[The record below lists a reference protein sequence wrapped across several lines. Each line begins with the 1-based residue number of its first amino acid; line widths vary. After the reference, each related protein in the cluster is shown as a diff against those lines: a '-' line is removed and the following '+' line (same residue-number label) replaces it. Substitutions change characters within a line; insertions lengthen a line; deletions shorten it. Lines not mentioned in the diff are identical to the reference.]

1 MATSLSVDA
10 LRDRD
15 MRSSRVRNQRKTADP
30 DIESP
35 KKEKRK
41 RAPRL
46 GRTKVL
52 LEMENED

>member
-1 MATSLSVDA
+1 MATSHSAGV
-10 LRDRD
+10 LRGKVGRLLPE
-15 MRSSRVRNQRKTADP
+15 RNQRKTADP

-52 LEMENED
+52 LDMENED